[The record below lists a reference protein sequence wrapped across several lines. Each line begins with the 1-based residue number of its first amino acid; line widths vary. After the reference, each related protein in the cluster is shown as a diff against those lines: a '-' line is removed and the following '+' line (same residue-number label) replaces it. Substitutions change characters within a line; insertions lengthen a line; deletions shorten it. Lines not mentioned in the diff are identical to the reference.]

1 MSSESP
7 IDLSKNISVL
17 KIIPQIIEVISKDK
31 TKIISKLNNYSD
43 SLFNQ
48 APEVL
53 MTASWIGLINIL
65 DNMIHLF
72 NEDERSKIQYIL
84 TPNN

>member
-7 IDLSKNISVL
+7 INRSVL

-31 TKIISKLNNYSD
+31 TEIILKLNNYRN

-53 MTASWIGLINIL
+53 MTTSWIGLINIL
-65 DNMIHLF
+65 NNMMHLF
-72 NEDERSKIQYIL
+72 DEDEISKIKNITNPPIMQ
-84 TPNN
+84 